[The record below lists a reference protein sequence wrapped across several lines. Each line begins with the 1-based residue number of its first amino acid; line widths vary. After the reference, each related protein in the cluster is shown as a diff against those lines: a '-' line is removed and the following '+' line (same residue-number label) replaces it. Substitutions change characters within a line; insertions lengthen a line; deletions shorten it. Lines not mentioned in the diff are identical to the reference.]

1 MMNGNKAIV
10 AVASIIT
17 LMILNGVINQHIWLI
32 MAAIAAP
39 FAVWFAVNALCGDWE
54 ESKGTGIPIGHDP
67 KPGVFSGIA
76 LIVLAIASALFL
88 PIQIGAP
95 AGVLIGAI
103 AISMIIYNIRE
114 RVRYGAKG
122 IGVEPSRHKPYRH
135 YSR

>member
-1 MMNGNKAIV
+1 MNGNKAIV
-10 AVASIIT
+10 AIASIIT
-17 LMILNGVINQHIWLI
+17 LMILHGVINQGVWLFLG
-32 MAAIAAP
+32 AIGAP
-39 FAVWFAVNALCGDWE
+39 FAVWFAVNAICGNWE
-54 ESKGTGIPIGHDP
+54 ESKGTGIAIGHDP
-67 KPGVFSGIA
+67 TPGVFAGIA

-103 AISMIIYNIRE
+103 AITMIFYNIRE

-122 IGVEPSRHKPYRH
+122 IGIEKPRHRPYRH